1 MLTTKQLSQC
11 KFGAYCSI
19 AAGLFYAL
27 LTIFAFLMPA
37 SIATYLATEQ
47 YFADFKEIKTMF
59 LLLKALHICANL
71 AMIGV
76 VSAFLSL
83 CRDHN
88 YGIVSWCT
96 LVAIIGYSIGIFQ
109 NIQDISVIPHLAN
122 QYEYGSLAI
131 QQTILSL
138 GVSNPV
144 LFIMSLGL
152 PGIWFIV
159 VSLIAFSN
167 TSIPRLLVLLGILWG
182 IGNILT
188 AIAHAFIILELIYL
202 VAAGAFIFA
211 PLWGFMEGF
220 YLLQIYNSKQISKD

>member
-1 MLTTKQLSQC
+1 MKLTPKQLSQC
-11 KFGAYCSI
+11 QFGAYCAI
-19 AAGLFYAL
+19 AAGLFYSI
-27 LTIFAFLMPA
+27 LTIFAFLLPS
-37 SIATYLATEQ
+37 SIATYMATEQ
-47 YFADFKEIKTMF
+47 YFADFKDIKLMF
-59 LLLKALHICANL
+59 LSLKTFHICANL

-76 VSAFLSL
+76 VSAFLTL
-83 CRDHN
+83 CRDNN

-96 LVAIIGYSIGIFQ
+96 IIAIIGYSIGIFQ
-109 NIQDISVIPHLAN
+109 NIQDISIIPHLAT
-122 QYEYGSLAI
+122 QYEQGSIAI

-152 PGIWFIV
+152 PGIWFIA
-159 VSLIAFSN
+159 VSLIALN
-167 TSIPRLLVLLGILWG
+167 NKSIPKLLVILGLLWG
-182 IGNILT
+182 VGNILT

-220 YLLQIYNSKQISKD
+220 YLLTIYHKYK